1 MPLGLGF
8 VSYETVNFPGKYIAL
23 RDFVL
28 MVDDSGENVE
38 AKVARLELTKELAGP
53 TPLYY
58 DHQHQR

>member
-1 MPLGLGF
+1 MEY
-8 VSYETVNFPGKYIAL
+8 VSGTTL
-23 RDFVL
+23 RGGCDGAMQGAML